1 MRLRA
6 SSLGG
11 LRLVALFEAAKG
23 SVVLLA
29 GFGVLLAVDHGV
41 AQTVDA
47 LVRHLHLNPAKNVP
61 RVFVDLMNNVTDH
74 QLQALAAGALAYAVL
89 RLAEAVGLWRARA
102 WAEWLSVASGA
113 IYLPFEV
120 YELSRGVTM
129 LRFAMLAANLAVVAY
144 MIYVL
149 RAQRAGR

>member
-1 MRLRA
+1 MTPTPQ
-6 SSLGG
+6 G

-29 GFGVLLAVDHGV
+29 GFGVLLAVDHGA

-61 RVFVDLMNNVTDH
+61 RIFVDLMNNVTDR
-74 QLQALAAGALAYAVL
+74 QLQALAAGALAYAML

-120 YELSRGVTM
+120 YELARGVTM
-129 LRFAMLAANLAVVAY
+129 LRVAMLAANLAVVAY